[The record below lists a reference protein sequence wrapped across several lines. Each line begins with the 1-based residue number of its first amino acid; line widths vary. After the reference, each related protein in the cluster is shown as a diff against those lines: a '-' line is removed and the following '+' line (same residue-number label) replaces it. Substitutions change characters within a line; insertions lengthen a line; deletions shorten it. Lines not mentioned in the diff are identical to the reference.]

1 MHFFKLIA
9 VLAIGITVSAIPVSP
24 ASSVGSSSPPS
35 SVGSSSPPSSV
46 GSNGDDGYDSD
57 GSVTS
62 SCVT

>member
-35 SVGSSSPPSSV
+35 SVGS
-46 GSNGDDGYDSD
+46 NGDDGYDSD

>member
-9 VLAIGITVSAIPVSP
+9 VLAVGITVNAIPVSP
-24 ASSVGSSSPPS
+24 AS

-62 SCVT
+62 SCVTSKKTS